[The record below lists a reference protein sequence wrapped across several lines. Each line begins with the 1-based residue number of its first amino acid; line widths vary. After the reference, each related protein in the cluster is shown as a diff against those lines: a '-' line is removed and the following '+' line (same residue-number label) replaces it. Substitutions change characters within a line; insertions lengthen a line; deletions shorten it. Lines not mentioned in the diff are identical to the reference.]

1 MIPTAP
7 LFSHRILPLVEAGNH
22 LILTHSTIVYSEIK
36 KKNQYCLRIHVSSE
50 LFMSYLNQSYLWGTF
65 SVYCSRKLF
74 KTKVDCGFSMYV

>member
-50 LFMSYLNQSYLWGTF
+50 LFMSYF
-65 SVYCSRKLF
+65 
-74 KTKVDCGFSMYV
+74 